1 MPFDPITHG
10 PAGKTRARGLGLPF
24 ASPTGPFNAITD
36 VAGVG
41 VGATTLIQGQS
52 IRTGV
57 TAVLPRP
64 ASDLLE
70 PVWAGFF
77 SLNGNGEMTGTHWIE
92 EAGCFA
98 GPVLITNTMSVGMAH
113 HGAVHWLARRFP
125 AELADDFWPLP
136 VVAETYDGYLNDIAR
151 LAVTQADVAAALD
164 SATSGPVAEGNTG
177 GGAGMIAYEWKGGTG
192 TASRGVDI
200 GPDHFTVG
208 ILVQANHGRRP
219 WFRIGGVPVGERLPE
234 GTFRAREQ
242 GSIIVVIATDAP
254 LIPTQLKRLA
264 RRAALGVGR
273 GGTPASNSS
282 GDIFLAF
289 TTANGQGKLPEPPR
303 LSFTAVSNDL
313 LDGLFMAVVEGVEEA
328 VVNAMLAAETMKGR
342 QGRVVEAI
350 DHEALVRAIRG

>member
-1 MPFDPITHG
+1 MSLDPITHG
-10 PAGKTRARGLGLPF
+10 PSGKARARGLGLPF
-24 ASPTGPFNAITD
+24 VSPTGPCNAITD
-36 VAGVG
+36 VPGIAVG
-41 VGATTLIQGQS
+41 MSTLIQGQS

-64 ASDLLE
+64 AADLME

-77 SLNGNGEMTGTHWIE
+77 ALNGNGEMTGSHWIE

-113 HGAVHWLARRFP
+113 HGMVHWLARRFP

-151 LAVTQADVAAALD
+151 LAVTQADVTAALD
-164 SATSGPVAEGNTG
+164 GAASGPVPEGNAG
-177 GGAGMIAYEWKGGTG
+177 GGTGMIAYEWKGGTG
-192 TASRGVDI
+192 TASRLVTIGVDV
-200 GPDHFTVG
+200 FTVG
-208 ILVQANHGRRP
+208 VLVQANHGRRP
-219 WFRIGGVPVGERLPE
+219 WFRIAGVPVGERLPE
-234 GTFRAREQ
+234 GAFRTREQ

-254 LIPTQLKRLA
+254 LLPTQLKRLA
-264 RRAALGVGR
+264 RRAGLGVGR

-289 TTANGQGKLPEPPR
+289 TTANGQGKLPEPAR
-303 LSFTAVSNDL
+303 MSFAAVSNDL
-313 LDGLFMAVVEGVEEA
+313 LDGLFLAVVEGVEEA

-350 DHEALVRAIRG
+350 DHEALLRAMRG